1 MSRNK
6 KIGAAIVLVTAI
18 VAGVGLLTGYFSIQ
32 PAVGLAVAGLLI
44 GTGVARGKFSSTPDA
59 ARKH

>member
-6 KIGAAIVLVTAI
+6 TIGAAIVIVTALL
-18 VAGVGLLTGYFSIQ
+18 AAAGLLTGYFSIQ

-44 GTGVARGKFSSTPDA
+44 GTGVARGKFSGTPDA
-59 ARKH
+59 SRKH